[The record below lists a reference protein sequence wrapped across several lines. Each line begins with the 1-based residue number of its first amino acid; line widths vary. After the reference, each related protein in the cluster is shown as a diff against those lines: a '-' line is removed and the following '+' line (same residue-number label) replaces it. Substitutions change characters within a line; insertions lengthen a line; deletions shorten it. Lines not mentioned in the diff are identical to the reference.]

1 VIKLPIDR
9 SFKDTWV
16 KGDNHQGHAV
26 WQSSTS
32 KLGIHGTRVAV
43 DFDECTG
50 CLKCLVVCPVDV
62 FIQWVSDPNHVKA
75 DPVKEAD
82 CLECLA
88 CELVCPVDAIYIIR
102 TPPTGDTLSALLD

>member
-1 VIKLPIDR
+1 MKSED
-9 SFKDTWV
+9 
-16 KGDNHQGHAV
+16 HQGHAV

-32 KLGIHGTRVAV
+32 KFGIHGARVAV
-43 DFDECTG
+43 DLDGCNG
-50 CLKCLVVCPVDV
+50 CLKCFRVCPVDV
-62 FIQWVSDPNHVKA
+62 FTQWAPDSKHIKA

-88 CELVCPVDAIYIIR
+88 CELVCPVDVIHITR